1 MCMCEYL
8 DVCVSVCVCV
18 NIADWVSV
26 VAAGHSYTAGRDEG
40 ERGAEESHRA
50 E

>member
-1 MCMCEYL
+1 M
-8 DVCVSVCVCV
+8 SVVPGRL
-18 NIADWVSV
+18 SV
-26 VAAGHSYTAGRDEG
+26 VAAAHSHTAGRDEG